1 MTFIG
6 GRCVK
11 DKDIC
16 SILPAMF
23 VSDTNSTICSTYLNT
38 YRNWIN
44 NSKLN
49 TIIGLDNFLHC
60 DYTNGTTEI
69 FDHFRLKH
77 KDKKFK
83 FYKGEYR
90 YHRFSGTNYQLILNS
105 DNLMRGDALIISLPF
120 SSTCNIHKYEETM
133 LTCQQLDIPVLVDCA
148 LFGTCSGIVFNF
160 AYTCIEQIAFSL
172 SKTFPISQLRVGIR
186 FSIIYEPDGISANNK
201 ANYINRIGALAGNS
215 LMENFSSDYI
225 YNKYKEKQIKLCKE
239 LNLEPTNCVAFAMGS
254 DKWNFLQRDG
264 LYNRACLSE
273 RLIED

>member
-16 SILPAMF
+16 SILPTMF
-23 VSDTNSTICSTYLNT
+23 INDTNSTICSTYLNT

-44 NSKLN
+44 NNKLN

-77 KDKKFK
+77 KDKNFK

-90 YHRFSGTNYQLILNS
+90 YHRFSGTNYQLILNP

-133 LTCQQLDIPVLVDCA
+133 ITCQQLDIPVLVDCA

-160 AYTCIEQIAFSL
+160 TYPCIEQIAFSL
-172 SKTFPISQLRVGIR
+172 SKTFPIAQLRVGIR
-186 FSIIYEPDGISANNK
+186 FSRIYEPDGISANNK
-201 ANYINRIGALAGNS
+201 ANYINRVGALVGNS

-239 LNLEPTNCVAFAMGS
+239 LNLELTNCVAFAMGS
-254 DKWNFLQRDG
+254 DKWSFLQRDG